1 MKVLKPD
8 FQTLHYDDGTGDDL
22 AVPRGGT
29 VLASGYTT
37 YSLLS
42 ADDQAFARSTKLQYA
57 PHPYTWLAGAQ
68 SRSDDLGMN
77 ERGARDAVPA
87 IEAENIP
94 LLPMCWRNPLTGQL
108 ALQIQPSAVETLLL
122 ADGTVLDELEEVRE
136 IVHRM
141 QRPGV
146 APGLVRAVDW
156 EEGVWRFLKILAW
169 CIVLAAAF
177 CRGR

>member
-1 MKVLKPD
+1 M
-8 FQTLHYDDGTGDDL
+8 
-22 AVPRGGT
+22 
-29 VLASGYTT
+29 LASGYTT

-68 SRSDDLGMN
+68 SRSDDLGTN

-122 ADGTVLDELEEVRE
+122 ADGTVLDELEEVRG

-141 QRPGV
+141 QRPGI

-156 EEGVWRFLKILAW
+156 EEGGLAGFNNLGVVHSVSGSFLPGEVRVLRQ
-169 CIVLAAAF
+169 CDLAANAPPL
-177 CRGR
+177 GPEEGV